1 MKNKHNNYES
11 PLLVNRYPLTVK
23 SFNKQQVTGY
33 KLQILPDKYR
43 NISEDLLLTKVKQK
57 LKKLGKK
64 VLLLVHHYQREEIAG
79 LANYLGDSLELAKKS
94 SQHKEAKY
102 IVFCGVYFMA
112 ESADILSEDY
122 QIVQLPSLYAGC
134 PMADMADIDSV
145 ERAFL
150 LLKNFLPDVKIVPVT
165 YINSYAPLKAFCGRN
180 EGSICTSS
188 NAEKV
193 FKWAYNT
200 GDKIFFF
207 PDEHLGRNT
216 AKNFGIKDEEI
227 FLWERTKEFLTKEE
241 KNKIKK
247 AKVILW
253 NGYCHVHTRFK
264 IEDILKIK
272 KEHPDAKIIVHP
284 ECKVEL
290 TSLVDFTGS
299 TGQIVK
305 YVKEAPSGSKIVIGT
320 EINLI
325 NRLAKENPDK
335 KIFELAYSLCPN
347 MYKINLQNLLWTLDE
362 IGKVNIVQVDKN
374 LKQEAKIAL
383 NRMLSLS

>member
-1 MKNKHNNYES
+1 MKIKQKNYKHQIANS
-11 PLLVNRYPLTVK
+11 K
-23 SFNKQQVTGY
+23 SIDSDFVQQ
-33 KLQILPDKYR
+33 LLPDKYR
-43 NISEDLLLTKVKQK
+43 NINENIILSKVKQK
-57 LKKLGKK
+57 LKKMGQE
-64 VLLLVHHYQREEIAG
+64 VLLLVHHYQREEIAS
-79 LANYLGDSLELAKKS
+79 LADYLGDSLELAKKS

-102 IVFCGVYFMA
+102 IIFCGVYFMA

-122 QIVQLPSLYAGC
+122 QTVQLPSLYAGC

-145 ERAFL
+145 ERAFS
-150 LLKNFLPDVKIVPVT
+150 LLKELGVVKIIPIT

-180 EGSICTSS
+180 NGSICTSS

-193 FKWAYNT
+193 FKWAQDV

-216 AKNFGIKDEEI
+216 AKNFGIKNEEI
-227 FLWERTKEFLTKEE
+227 FLWDRTKELLTVEE

-253 NGYCHVHTRFK
+253 NGYCHVHTRFTTK
-264 IEDILKIK
+264 DILKIRK
-272 KEHPDAKIIVHP
+272 QHSDAKIIVHP
-284 ECKVEL
+284 ECRVEL

-305 YVKEAPSGSKIVIGT
+305 YVKEAPAGSKIVIGT

-335 KIFELAYSLCPN
+335 KIFELTYSLCPN

-362 IGKVNIVQVDKN
+362 IGKVNIVKVDEN
-374 LKQEAKIAL
+374 LKKEAKIAL